1 MHVTGSMVL
10 FFSLI
15 MICSVQ
21 EAAGRMKNKMQKNNF
36 TLVSS
41 AFKHGDM
48 IPKQYTCDGKNISPD
63 LSWSNAP
70 ENTKSFALIVDDPDA
85 PAKIW
90 VHWIVYNIPVSLT
103 SIPSDADTSNFALG
117 ITDFG
122 NTQYGGPCPPS
133 GTHKYRFTLYA
144 LDTTLPKEGSV
155 TKAALLGLM
164 EGHIVAQTTLM
175 GTYRKIAS

>member
-1 MHVTGSMVL
+1 M
-10 FFSLI
+10 
-15 MICSVQ
+15 
-21 EAAGRMKNKMQKNNF
+21 
-36 TLVSS
+36 
-41 AFKHGDM
+41 
-48 IPKQYTCDGKNISPD
+48 
-63 LSWSNAP
+63 
-70 ENTKSFALIVDDPDA
+70 DDPDA

-90 VHWIVYNIPVSLT
+90 VHWIVYNIPASMT
-103 SIPSDADTSNFALG
+103 NIPSDADTSNFALG

-155 TKAALLGLM
+155 TKEALLSLM
-164 EGHIVAQTTLM
+164 EEHIIAQTTLM